1 MGTHA
6 HKDLNPT
13 TTTQEKGG
21 SQQTGHTQTLDTTN
35 HHTLKVVM
43 QGITD
48 VRPVGQAEKTL
59 EMLNKGGGTS
69 SNLHWKPSAV
79 HESFTEATESSRS
92 AKGKQK
98 EVEITMFTVNDSLQS
113 QDTLDEEESSATTV
127 MDEDRGEGRDTSPM
141 EFIKVRKK
149 KGGKKGKGAGR

>member
-1 MGTHA
+1 
-6 HKDLNPT
+6 
-13 TTTQEKGG
+13 
-21 SQQTGHTQTLDTTN
+21 
-35 HHTLKVVM
+35 M

-79 HESFTEATESSRS
+79 HESLTEATESSR
-92 AKGKQK
+92 AVKGKQK